1 MPAGGTVSYAGT
13 SQVTVQ
19 DDLTLYDLTGS
30 ATVVA
35 DFGSGTVDSTV
46 SGLSGLRD
54 RRQHWRGASR
64 SGHRPP
70 DDVRVEHVTAVFRD
84 PL

>member
-30 ATVVA
+30 VTVVA
-35 DFGSGTVDSTV
+35 DFGSGTVDTTV

-54 RRQHWRGASR
+54 RRQHRRGGVALR
-64 SGHRPP
+64 SPP
-70 DDVRVEHVTAVFRD
+70 AG
-84 PL
+84 